1 MNKDDL
7 MLCVSITEKDLETL
21 NGNYLANT
29 KEDGDRIM
37 AIAKDGDVVLMN
49 RRGIPKNKQF
59 REVVEELNI
68 LAKEHNFIIDG
79 EVVAENDDFNKLS
92 SRSGTQNKFKI
103 IELEKTIPILY
114 MVFDIISLD
123 NLDLRNKPLSERVE
137 ILRALLGHYRA
148 VGESL
153 DSNPTQSIPPF
164 SSRIRFCEY
173 KSITEML
180 EKAKAE
186 NQEGIVIKDMNSKYE
201 GRRSKSWL
209 KLKLKQEKVIEF
221 SKYERNNKGL
231 RLSDDLDNAVQC
243 SRVDLVEKIIKEIDT
258 KGKISIEC
266 ECLEIF
272 DTGKMRQGVFKRILG
287 DLS

>member
-1 MNKDDL
+1 MNTKMNKDDL

-68 LAKEHNFIIDG
+68 IAKEHNFIIDG

-137 ILRALLGHYRA
+137 ILR
-148 VGESL
+148 
-153 DSNPTQSIPPF
+153 
-164 SSRIRFCEY
+164 
-173 KSITEML
+173 
-180 EKAKAE
+180 
-186 NQEGIVIKDMNSKYE
+186 
-201 GRRSKSWL
+201 
-209 KLKLKQEKVIEF
+209 
-221 SKYERNNKGL
+221 
-231 RLSDDLDNAVQC
+231 
-243 SRVDLVEKIIKEIDT
+243 IIKP
-258 KGKISIEC
+258 
-266 ECLEIF
+266 L
-272 DTGKMRQGVFKRILG
+272 IL
-287 DLS
+287 LN